1 MERTRAICSAGSG
14 LRKTH
19 NLRVRQPLAGMTVA
33 VPGAQ
38 ALAGTFQEIVADELN
53 LKSVTL
59 VDADEVSA
67 ADYGISQELKVN
79 ARAAGPRLGKQVQ
92 QVIRATKAGDWFV
105 SEDGG
110 VVAGSVVLEEGEYE
124 LVTVVDDAAASSAR
138 AVTVLPGGG
147 FLVLDTE
154 LTDELRAEGVA
165 RDMVR
170 AIQQARKDAGLV
182 VSDRIRTTVHADAAT
197 LAAVDAHR
205 ELVQGETLTRELE
218 LVEATDL
225 DVTVAVVDA

>member
-1 MERTRAICSAGSG
+1 M
-14 LRKTH
+14 
-19 NLRVRQPLAGMTVA
+19 
-33 VPGAQ
+33 
-38 ALAGTFQEIVADELN
+38 
-53 LKSVTL
+53 
-59 VDADEVSA
+59 
-67 ADYGISQELKVN
+67 
-79 ARAAGPRLGKQVQ
+79 Q
-92 QVIRATKAGDWFV
+92 QVIRATKAGDWSV
-105 SEDGG
+105 TEDGG
-110 VVAGSVVLEEGEYE
+110 VVAGSVALEEGEYE

-182 VSDRIRTTVHADAAT
+182 VSDRIRTTVHADPAT

>member
-1 MERTRAICSAGSG
+1 M
-14 LRKTH
+14 
-19 NLRVRQPLAGMTVA
+19 
-33 VPGAQ
+33 
-38 ALAGTFQEIVADELN
+38 
-53 LKSVTL
+53 
-59 VDADEVSA
+59 
-67 ADYGISQELKVN
+67 
-79 ARAAGPRLGKQVQ
+79 
-92 QVIRATKAGDWFV
+92 
-105 SEDGG
+105 
-110 VVAGSVVLEEGEYE
+110 
-124 LVTVVDDAAASSAR
+124 
-138 AVTVLPGGG
+138 LPGGG